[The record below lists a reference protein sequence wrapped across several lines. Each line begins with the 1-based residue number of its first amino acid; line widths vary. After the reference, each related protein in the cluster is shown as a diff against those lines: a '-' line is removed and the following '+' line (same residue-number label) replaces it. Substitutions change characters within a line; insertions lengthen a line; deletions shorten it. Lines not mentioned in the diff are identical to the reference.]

1 MAGMGAIIGS
11 LFNRKS
17 ALGGASL
24 AGGVTL
30 AGAKDSEPYGKET
43 RHVGTALSMV
53 VPAAIAYKIVKNS
66 QILLKWRSLR

>member
-1 MAGMGAIIGS
+1 MAKKKRKKRTEAKAIKESIPMAGMGAIIGS

-30 AGAKDSEPYGKET
+30 AGAKDSEPYG
-43 RHVGTALSMV
+43 
-53 VPAAIAYKIVKNS
+53 
-66 QILLKWRSLR
+66 